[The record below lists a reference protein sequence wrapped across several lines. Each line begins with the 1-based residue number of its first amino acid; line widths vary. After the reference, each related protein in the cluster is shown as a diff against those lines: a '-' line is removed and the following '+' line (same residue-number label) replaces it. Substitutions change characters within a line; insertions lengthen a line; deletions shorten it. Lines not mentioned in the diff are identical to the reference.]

1 MKLSIAFGE
10 KKVMIW
16 ILCELT
22 VVAVKEG
29 GIRDGT
35 GHGFQ
40 DRIRSDY
47 VSWHFPIC
55 IFDERKQGAL
65 SLL

>member
-1 MKLSIAFGE
+1 
-10 KKVMIW
+10 MIW

-35 GHGFQ
+35 GHSFK
-40 DRIRSDY
+40 DRISSDY